1 MSTRQ
6 SEENERHIKKN
17 PNMRKESVEVGW
29 WVLMSLIFQVVLP
42 MLRSFQ
48 GFVVPAASSAD
59 HLNLVPSEP
68 RKLNL
73 VF

>member
-1 MSTRQ
+1 
-6 SEENERHIKKN
+6 
-17 PNMRKESVEVGW
+17 MRKDSIEVDW

-48 GFVVPAASSAD
+48 GFVVPAPSAAD

-68 RKLNL
+68 SKVNL
-73 VF
+73 VLLVSS